1 MRLNVAEWISVPNSW
16 QPHCYYCKHA
26 QYTEQLK
33 MDYPPGGIGSKKLYT
48 RWPVGKCALHNEY
61 AFNVL
66 DCEEFE
72 ARDGYQHW
80 SYHPKYR

>member
-1 MRLNVAEWISVPNSW
+1 
-16 QPHCYYCKHA
+16 
-26 QYTEQLK
+26 

-48 RWPVGKCALHNEY
+48 RWPVGECALHSEY

-66 DCEEFE
+66 DCKDFE